1 MSEVEKQQYCHHDMK
16 SSMENMMRSYVVTI
30 GEGEERIFLFNVKVL
45 PPKWHGSFTSGKVD
59 N

>member
-1 MSEVEKQQYCHHDMK
+1 MEKQQSCRHDMK
-16 SSMENMMRSYVVTI
+16 SSMENMMHSYVVTI
-30 GEGEERIFLFNVKVL
+30 GLGEERIFLFNVKEL